1 MKLRLPVEIAWLGL
15 LIISVMAA
23 WMPALLLILVPDQ
36 IRLVGLLESIAILAF
51 ALSIAI
57 STPMDGLHKLQRK
70 ARGSR
75 KYEAA
80 RRAQTLR
87 VTGSLNSLLLI
98 LTLMFVGLFMLIRTN
113 VVGAPETSPVM
124 LRILAGLAGLYI
136 TNAAIAHYQAMN
148 VVREAALNPRAR
160 WTSNFLVSI
169 GVIFAIVALIIVLA
183 EPLRIGNRVVD
194 LEIVP
199 LYQVMALMA
208 GGLGLAF
215 TRQLPSVASMMAELA
230 QRGSGDSRKAV
241 WLPTAISFTI
251 LFVFVLIMVV
261 FGTGFVQTFDNA
273 GQSPISLVLLAFMV
287 IAIFGGIGLSVW
299 LVRSK
304 EKLELYRKKA
314 PKEEKIETALVV
326 VSVSLAMS
334 ALLLAFLIN
343 QGRDIFGIEQ
353 TRWLDVAAIG
363 ILMGVGPYGFYAAR
377 QARNIQMMEGRFPD
391 FLRDLASSHRGG
403 LTLPQAV
410 KVAARGDYGPL
421 TTEIRKMADQLS
433 WNIDF
438 QETLRRLA
446 ERVRTPLVQRSV
458 TLILE
463 AGRSGGSTSDV
474 LLAAARDARE
484 LKNLERERK
493 LSMSVYTIV
502 IYTTFFVFL
511 FVIAVMYNQF
521 VPEIIS
527 ATEKANEGA
536 LAGASIVSGGVSLDD
551 YRTLYFS
558 ASMVQAIGNG
568 IVAGL
573 MGSGSIVLGLRHSFI
588 MALTTYITFGIM
600 LG

>member
-1 MKLRLPVEIAWLGL
+1 MKFRTPLEFLWLGL
-15 LIISVMAA
+15 VIVSVLAA
-23 WMPALLLILVPDQ
+23 WFPAILLIVVPDE
-36 IRLVGLLESIAILAF
+36 IVLVGLLESIAITAF
-51 ALSIAI
+51 ALSVAI
-57 STPMDGLHKLQRK
+57 SAPMDGLHKLRRK

-75 KYEAA
+75 KYERA

-87 VTGSLNSLLLI
+87 VSGSLNSLLLI

-113 VVGAPETSPVM
+113 IVGAPETSPVM
-124 LRILAGLAGLYI
+124 LRILAGLAGLYV
-136 TNAAIAHYQAMN
+136 TNAAVAHYQSMN
-148 VVREAALNPRAR
+148 VKREEALNPRAR
-160 WTSNFLVSI
+160 WVSTFLVAV
-169 GVIFAIVALIIVLA
+169 GVIFGGIALVTVLFG
-183 EPLRIGNRVVD
+183 PLEVGNRILD

-199 LYQVMALMA
+199 LYQVLALMA
-208 GGLGLAF
+208 SGLGLAF
-215 TRQLPSVASMMAELA
+215 TRQLPSIASMMGELA
-230 QRGSGDSRKAV
+230 QRGTGDSRKAV

-261 FGTGFVQTFDNA
+261 FGTGFVQTFSAA
-273 GQSPISLVLLAFMV
+273 GGSPISIFLLAFMV
-287 IAIFGGIGLSVW
+287 LAIFAGIGLSVW

-304 EKLELYRKKA
+304 EKLELYKTKA
-314 PKEEKIETALVV
+314 PREEKIETALVV
-326 VSVSLAMS
+326 GSVSLALS
-334 ALLLAFLIN
+334 CLFLAFLIN
-343 QGRDIFGIEQ
+343 QGQDIFGIDRN
-353 TRWLDVAAIG
+353 RWLDVAAIG
-363 ILMGVGPYGFYAAR
+363 ILVGVGPYGFYAAR

-438 QETLRRLA
+438 QETLKRLA

-588 MALTTYITFGIM
+588 MSLTTYITFGVM
-600 LG
+600 LA

>member
-1 MKLRLPVEIAWLGL
+1 MALRREIEYLWAFL
-15 LIISVMAA
+15 LAISVVAS
-23 WMPALLLILVPDQ
+23 WVPAVLLLVVPDR
-36 IRLVGLLESIAILAF
+36 IELVGMLESVAIFAF
-51 ALSIAI
+51 ALSLAI
-57 STPMDGLHKLQRK
+57 SSPMDALHKLRRK
-70 ARGSR
+70 SRGSR
-75 KYEAA
+75 KYEAQ

-87 VTGSLNSLLLI
+87 VTGALNSMMLI
-98 LTLMFVGLFMLIRTN
+98 LILMFVGLFMLIRIN
-113 VVGAPETSPVM
+113 VVGAPETSPLM
-124 LRILAGLAGLYI
+124 LRALAGLAALYL
-136 TNAAIAHYQAMN
+136 TNAAVAHYQSMN
-148 VVREAALNPRAR
+148 VVREKALNPRLR
-160 WTSNFLVSI
+160 WASTFVISLAVVFAAISVVTVQFSPIEI
-169 GVIFAIVALIIVLA
+169 GGRVL
-183 EPLRIGNRVVD
+183 D

-199 LYQVMALMA
+199 LYQVLALMA
-208 GGLGLAF
+208 GGLGLTF
-215 TRQLPSVASMMAELA
+215 TRNLPSVASMMAELA
-230 QRGSGDSRKAV
+230 QRGSADSRKAV

-261 FGTGFVQTFDNA
+261 FGAGFVQVFGA
-273 GQSPISLVLLAFMV
+273 GRQSPISLGLIVFMILA
-287 IAIFGGIGLSVW
+287 ILGGIGLSVW

-304 EKLELYRKKA
+304 EKLELYRTKT
-314 PKEEKIETALVV
+314 PKEEKLQTALIVGS
-326 VSVSLAMS
+326 VSVAMTC
-334 ALLLAFLIN
+334 LLLAFMIN
-343 QGRDIFGIEQ
+343 RGSDVFGIERD
-353 TRWLDVAAIG
+353 RWLDVAALG
-363 ILMGVGPYGFYAAR
+363 ILFGVGPYGFYASRVAR
-377 QARNIQMMEGRFPD
+377 HTAMIEARFPD

-403 LTLPQAV
+403 LTLPQSV

-421 TTEIRKMADQLS
+421 TNEIRKMADQLS

-446 ERVRTPLVQRSV
+446 DRVRTPLVQRSV

-536 LAGASIVSGGVSLDD
+536 LAGASIVQGGVTLDD

-573 MGSGSIVLGLRHSFI
+573 MGSGSVVLGLRHSFL
-588 MALTTYITFGIM
+588 MALVTYITFGIM
-600 LG
+600 LA